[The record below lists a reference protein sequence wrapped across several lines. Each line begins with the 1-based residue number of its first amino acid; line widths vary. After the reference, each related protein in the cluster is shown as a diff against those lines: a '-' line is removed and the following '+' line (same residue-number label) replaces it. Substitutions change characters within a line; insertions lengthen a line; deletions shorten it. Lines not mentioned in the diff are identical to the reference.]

1 MDRLIAELEVTE
13 KVRRKGSYIV
23 DTSLGKYNQ
32 IIEDMYRNDETEF
45 NELQQKALMQRKETH
60 LRFLRK
66 SK

>member
-1 MDRLIAELEVTE
+1 MIVELEVTE
-13 KVRRKGSYIV
+13 KVRRKDFYLI

-32 IIEDMYRNDETEF
+32 IIEDMYKNDETEF

-66 SK
+66 K